1 MPHEKQLLL
10 LTGLCGVFLVG
21 FQSCNREHGAD
32 TTLYSFKLTQPDGTT
47 PESGYALIYEKH
59 LDPTTGYAS
68 LRIPISDTLRWDDDE
83 ILWKD
88 VNECP
93 KHSLTIGCFSP
104 EKLTNDAL
112 RHEWYSLDS
121 DTPEIVLSF
130 IQSRSVKITIRSFH
144 QNHGP
149 MHAWGMI
156 ISPLK
161 DVMVP
166 FDDTSNARSQF
177 NDISFSEGNI
187 TSLLAQTEFDEF
199 STLYAHLFRLY
210 NGEWL
215 PNGFYELA
223 LKDYV
228 EEFEFHTNHTMS
240 CCE

>member
-1 MPHEKQLLL
+1 MGQYCLMKKQLLL

-83 ILWKD
+83 ILWND

-130 IQSRSVKITIRSFH
+130 IQSRSVKITIRSFN
-144 QNHGP
+144 QNQTP
-149 MHAWGMI
+149 SHAWGMV

-161 DVMVP
+161 DVMEP
-166 FDDTSNARSQF
+166 LEDTSDARSEF
-177 NDISFSEGNI
+177 NDISFAEGNI
-187 TSLLAQTEFDEF
+187 TSLLAQIEF
-199 STLYAHLFRLY
+199 
-210 NGEWL
+210 
-215 PNGFYELA
+215 
-223 LKDYV
+223 
-228 EEFEFHTNHTMS
+228 EEFGKTGGNAQSKVVELVPIV
-240 CCE
+240 